1 MGKEHNKKGQGK
13 KEKLMAILMAS
24 FISLIFLTIAS
35 VGVLEAYEPL
45 QPLDSSVDYGSTS
58 EGDFTGYVQGLL
70 NLLIGV
76 AALLAIIFITIGG
89 IQYITT
95 DSITNKESGKET
107 INNALLGLL
116 LALVSW
122 LILYTINPNL
132 SETFD
137 VVSTT

>member
-1 MGKEHNKKGQGK
+1 MGKEHNKKNRSK
-13 KEKLMAILMAS
+13 KEKLMAILTAS
-24 FISLIFLTIAS
+24 FISLTFLTIAS